1 MLICYADDCGLWY
14 PITDKNRLTIVD
26 QINKD
31 LDSLLVW
38 ADDNNTTFEPSKT
51 HFTLISKRTS
61 KKFDLCFPFPRIMFD
76 GVPVKRKKA
85 VKLVGY
91 TFDEELTWSEMIAT
105 KAKKARMRLGMLSKL
120 RRFLDDANMN

>member
-1 MLICYADDCGLWY
+1 MESFLSSFAMLICYADDCGLWY
-14 PITDKNRLTIVD
+14 PITDENRLTIVD

-76 GVPVKRKKA
+76 GVPVKREKA

-91 TFDEELTWSEMIAT
+91 MFDEELTWSEI
-105 KAKKARMRLGMLSKL
+105 K
-120 RRFLDDANMN
+120 